1 MSDPD
6 LRKRVALRGAGLR
19 RLQRLTGVAALGTAA
34 LAVGFTA
41 LAARSFPGH
50 RKVHTVVPT
59 QARAQRPASRRTAT
73 VPPPPALPAS
83 SDAQNATPLT
93 PAPAPA
99 PAPVQQQPVV
109 VSGGS

>member
-34 LAVGFTA
+34 LAAAFTA

-50 RKVHTVVPT
+50 RNVGTVVPT
-59 QARAQRPASRRTAT
+59 LAHAPRPASRRPAS
-73 VPPPPALPAS
+73 VPPPPALPARS
-83 SDAQNATPLT
+83 AAQSATPLV